1 MNISMKTAWLFP
13 EPSTPIILFIF
24 FIRDRRRVSDGRCQH
39 FFAGDAAGVVHCVLA
54 FFFNSAVLALTINI
68 AAGLI

>member
-1 MNISMKTAWLFP
+1 M
-13 EPSTPIILFIF
+13 
-24 FIRDRRRVSDGRCQH
+24 RR
-39 FFAGDAAGVVHCVLA
+39 AAAVHGVLA

>member
-1 MNISMKTAWLFP
+1 MDFVYFSFIIGVASQTADV
-13 EPSTPIILFIF
+13 EITSKEM
-24 FIRDRRRVSDGRCQH
+24 RRVSLMH
-39 FFAGDAAGVVHCVLA
+39 SILA